1 MKKFV
6 TIAGSVA
13 LMIAAV
19 LPALAVGNNCG
30 NGTTGPLSTNYCT
43 INNSSNVTVNNVN
56 DAQIT
61 NNVTARANSGGNSAS
76 YNTLGGSIHTGN
88 ATLNATVS
96 NVANVNTTTVSG
108 GPAASG
114 NTGANDITGPDS
126 DNRVEIN
133 NERRVAVENNNA
145 AIVDNSVN
153 VTADTGNNIADYNT
167 GPAVVTAGNAW
178 LRSSLSNHVND
189 SATGV
194 SAGAGGSG
202 GNSGAN
208 NTTGPLSTNYVGVN
222 NTSDVAVNNINDLI
236 VRNWVDALSN
246 SGGNSASYNTLGGG
260 IGTGNAGANVGVGTE
275 GNINTTTVE
284 MAMGGF
290 ANDGSNGVTGPVS
303 DNRVELL
310 NSQGIVVDNKN
321 NKCESQIED
330 LVDGK
335 TCDPADLGVFNYDY
349 DVADTGNNVADYNT
363 GPGGVVSGLADLVK
377 SILTHLNDTLTVI
390 QQ

>member
-13 LMIAAV
+13 LMMAAV
-19 LPALAVGNNCG
+19 FPALAVGNNCS

-43 INNSSNVTVNNVN
+43 INNTSNVAVNNVN

-61 NNVTARANSGGNSAS
+61 NNVTARSNSGNNSAS
-76 YNTLGGSIHTGN
+76 YNTLGGSISTGN

-96 NVANVNTTTVSG
+96 SVANVNTTSVSG
-108 GPAASG
+108 GPSASDNSG
-114 NTGANDITGPDS
+114 VNEITGPSS
-126 DNRVEIN
+126 DNRIEIN
-133 NERRVAVENNNA
+133 NERRVDVVNSNTATVNNT
-145 AIVDNSVN
+145 VN
-153 VTADTGNNIADYNT
+153 VTADTGNNVADYNT
-167 GPAVVTAGNAW
+167 GPAVINTGNAW
-178 LRSSLSNHVND
+178 LRATVGNHVND
-189 SATGV
+189 NATGI
-194 SAGAGGSG
+194 SAGAGGTG

-208 NTTGPLSTNYVGVN
+208 NTTGPLSTNYVGVVN
-222 NTSDVAVNNINDLI
+222 LSDVAVNNINDLI
-236 VRNWVDALSN
+236 VENRVDALSN
-246 SGGNSASYNTLGGG
+246 SGNNSASYNTLGGG
-260 IGTGNAGANVGVGTE
+260 IGTGNAGANVGVSTE
-275 GNINTTTVE
+275 GNINTTTVD

-290 ANDGSNGVTGPVS
+290 ANDGSNGITGPVS

-310 NSQGIVVDNKN
+310 NSQNIAVDNWN
-321 NKCESQIED
+321 NKCKSHNADRLE
-330 LVDGK
+330 
-335 TCDPADLGVFNYDY
+335 CDPSDLGVFNYDD